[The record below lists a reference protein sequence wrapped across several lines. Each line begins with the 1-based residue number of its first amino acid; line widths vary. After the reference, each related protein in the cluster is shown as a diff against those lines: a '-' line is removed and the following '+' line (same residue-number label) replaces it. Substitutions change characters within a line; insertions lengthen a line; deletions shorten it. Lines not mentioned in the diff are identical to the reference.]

1 MTSSILV
8 ILRNTEGAFL
18 RSVGVAERRGFR
30 VAEAHLAPAPEDR
43 LRLELLLEAR
53 GGTLAVLARQL
64 ERLHDVIGVS
74 CGESGQASP
83 HPRVAEAF

>member
-8 ILRNTEGAFL
+8 TLHNKEGAFL
-18 RSVGVAERRGFR
+18 RSIGVAERRGFK
-30 VAEAHLAPAPEDR
+30 VTEAHLQPETDNR
-43 LRLELLLEAR
+43 LRLELRLEAR

-74 CGESGQASP
+74 CEGASWASP
-83 HPRVAEAF
+83 KVAEAV